1 MLRKFLFLLA
11 LLVLVG
17 IALVGTGIVEV
28 PKFGQVRINPVE
40 VGTETRKVEVETP
53 TIRVKTGNEAAAP
66 APAPTAPSPPT
77 PPANGQ

>member
-11 LLVLVG
+11 LVVLVG

-28 PKFGQVRINPVE
+28 PRFGQVRINPVE
-40 VGTETRKVEVETP
+40 VGTETRQVETP
-53 TIRVKTGNEAAAP
+53 TIRVKTGNEAP
-66 APAPTAPSPPT
+66 APATAPPPSPA

>member
-28 PKFGQVRINPVE
+28 PRFGEVRVNPVE

-53 TIRVKTGNEAAAP
+53 TIRVKTGNETPAAP
-66 APAPTAPSPPT
+66 AAPQPPA